1 MTPLLQVPQ
10 IRQLPHLEHAAAMVT
25 TMRAHYG
32 LQPLQ
37 HVSSGGLSLEAQAFA
52 AEYESDPELPLV
64 LFVER
69 SEGDARA
76 LRNSDAVSAALSEMA
91 NVARVRFEGMDL
103 HRQMVVCEAADV
115 MVSVRQRAHLSVVI
129 VSLNNAVCTQVHG
142 CDATNIM
149 FMRPGSIAVTVT
161 HIPTLACI
169 ISHTCRG
176 SRSVSCNDNDAA
188 ADNAV
193 LLGQRC

>member
-1 MTPLLQVPQ
+1 VPQ
-10 IRQLPHLEHAAAMVT
+10 SRQLAHLERVAAMAA

-32 LQPLQ
+32 LEPLQ
-37 HVSSGGLSLEAQAFA
+37 HVSSGRLSLEVQAFA
-52 AEYESDPELPLV
+52 AEYETDPILPLV

-69 SEGDARA
+69 SVGDARA

-91 NVARVRFEGMDL
+91 IFARVRFEGMDL
-103 HRQMVVCEAADV
+103 HRHLVLCEAAAV
-115 MVSVRQRAHLSVVI
+115 MVSVRQRACLSVAI
-129 VSLNNAVCTQVHG
+129 VRLNDAVCTQVHG

-149 FMRPGSIAVTVT
+149 FMRPGSVAVTVT
-161 HIPTLACI
+161 YIPTLTYI

-176 SRSVSCNDNDAA
+176 SRSVSCSYNHAA
-188 ADNAV
+188 ADNTI